1 MLDGSSAAAASA
13 AAEEREAS
21 PRTVHG
27 EMPAPSARAMSVAQ
41 IKAQLR
47 SRGVPDRDIDCIIDT
62 CTDRRELEDLL
73 NAPLPH
79 AVEI

>member
-13 AAEEREAS
+13 AVEEREAS

-27 EMPAPSARAMSVAQ
+27 EMPTPSARAMSVAQ

-47 SRGVPDRDIDCIIDT
+47 SRGVPDRIIDT

>member
-13 AAEEREAS
+13 AVEEREAS

-27 EMPAPSARAMSVAQ
+27 EMPAPCARAMSVAQ
-41 IKAQLR
+41 LRAQLR
-47 SRGVPDRDIDCIIDT
+47 SRGVPDRDIDT
-62 CTDRRELEDLL
+62 CFDRRELEDLL

-79 AVEI
+79 EVEI